1 MGLLWLI
8 MLFDIIIWKK
18 INWFITS
25 RFMLLRRGDEENL
38 HSGWLPVKV
47 DFLLWS
53 QKKNDLFAM

>member
-1 MGLLWLI
+1 MGPLWLV

-25 RFMLLRRGDEENL
+25 HFMLLRRGDEENL
-38 HSGWLPVKV
+38 RSGWLPVKA